1 MVPVQFHVLML
12 SAASDILRETLADTL
27 PVIPILLP
35 VYVAL
40 EYFSHHGG
48 KDLVARLHINRRNGP
63 LAGTILGIIP
73 QCGMSV
79 LVTSFYLLRRVTT
92 GTLLATYVATSD
104 EAIPVLIASRSWLG
118 LVAGLVLVKAV
129 AGVGWGY
136 AVDAVI
142 PSDCEI
148 PTSDAGKLAPE
159 RAIHMAQVPW
169 KAIIIHS
176 VRRSLHI
183 FSIVFVA
190 TLVLAA
196 LLEASAAGR
205 LLQLWHAHPYLQ
217 VAPVA
222 VFGLIPNCAVSV
234 AIVEAFLKA
243 GLSPGAAVAGL
254 CAGAGFGPIVLLKDG
269 DRRTALRL
277 LLLTLAAAIVTGLL
291 INWVYP
297 MVGWLPQIPAD

>member
-1 MVPVQFHVLML
+1 MPT
-12 SAASDILRETLADTL
+12 ATWNILREALIDTL

-48 KDLVARLHINRRNGP
+48 RDLVARLHINRRNGP
-63 LAGTILGIIP
+63 LAGTLLGIIP

-104 EAIPVLIASRSWLG
+104 EAIPVLIASRSSIG
-118 LVAGLVLVKAV
+118 LVGALVLVKAF
-129 AGVGWGY
+129 AGLGWGY
-136 AVDAVI
+136 AVDALM
-142 PSDCEI
+142 PSAVDT
-148 PTSDAGKLAPE
+148 PTGDAGALAPE
-159 RAIHMAQVPW
+159 RAIHMARVPW
-169 KAIIIHS
+169 KAILVHS
-176 VRRSLHI
+176 LRRSLHI

-190 TLVLAA
+190 TLVIAA
-196 LLEASAAGR
+196 VLQASSAER
-205 LLQLWHAHPYLQ
+205 VLHLWQAHPYLQ
-217 VAPVA
+217 VVPVA

-254 CAGAGFGPIVLLKDG
+254 CAGAGFGPILLLKDG
-269 DRRTALRL
+269 DRRTAARMLA
-277 LLLTLAAAIVTGLL
+277 LTLTAAVVTGLV

-297 MVGWLPQIPAD
+297 AFGWRL

>member
-1 MVPVQFHVLML
+1 MF
-12 SAASDILRETLADTL
+12 SAATAILWESLIDTL

-48 KDLVARLHINRRNGP
+48 RDLVARLHINRRNGP
-63 LAGTILGIIP
+63 LAGTVLGIIP

-104 EAIPVLIASRSWLG
+104 EAIPVLVASGSWLG
-118 LVAGLVLVKAV
+118 LVLGLVAVKAV
-129 AGVGWGY
+129 AGIAWGY
-136 AVDAVI
+136 AVDAVV
-142 PSDCEI
+142 PSECQV
-148 PTSDAGKLAPE
+148 PTADAGKLAPE
-159 RAIHMAQVPW
+159 RAIHMATVPW
-169 KAIIIHS
+169 KAILVHGL
-176 VRRSLHI
+176 RRSLHI
-183 FSIVFVA
+183 FSIVFAA
-190 TLVLAA
+190 TVVIAV
-196 LLEASAAGR
+196 LLEASSAEHV
-205 LLQLWHAHPYLQ
+205 LKLWEAHPYLQ

-243 GLSPGAAVAGL
+243 GLSPGAALAGL

-269 DRRTALRL
+269 DRRTAVRM
-277 LLLTLAAAIVTGLL
+277 LLLTLGAAVATGML
-291 INWVYP
+291 INWLYP
-297 MVGWLPQIPAD
+297 LLGLPQIPAH

>member
-1 MVPVQFHVLML
+1 MF
-12 SAASDILRETLADTL
+12 SAGSDILRETLIDTL

-48 KDLVARLHINRRNGP
+48 RDLVARLHINRRNGP
-63 LAGTILGIIP
+63 LAGTVLGIIP

-104 EAIPVLIASRSWLG
+104 EAIPVLVASRSWLG
-118 LVAGLVLVKAV
+118 LIGALVLVKAV

-136 AVDAVI
+136 AVDAVM
-142 PSDCEI
+142 PSECEA
-148 PTSDAGKLAPE
+148 PADDAGKLAPE
-159 RAIHMAQVPW
+159 RAIHMADVPW
-169 KAIIIHS
+169 TEIFIHS
-176 VRRSLHI
+176 LRRSLHI

-190 TLVLAA
+190 TLIIAV
-196 LLEASAAGR
+196 
-205 LLQLWHAHPYLQ
+205 LLQASSADRVLNLCQAHAYLQ
-217 VAPVA
+217 IVPVA
-222 VFGLIPNCAVSV
+222 LFGLIPNCAVSV

-269 DRRTALRL
+269 DRRTATRM
-277 LLLTLAAAIVTGLL
+277 LLLTLGAAIVTGLAV
-291 INWVYP
+291 NWVYFSALGLRP
-297 MVGWLPQIPAD
+297 

>member
-1 MVPVQFHVLML
+1 ML
-12 SAASDILRETLADTL
+12 TAAWQILSNSLIDTL

-40 EYFSHHGG
+40 EYFSHRGG
-48 KDLVARLHINRRNGP
+48 RDLVARLRINRRNGP
-63 LAGTILGIIP
+63 LAGTLLGIIP

-104 EAIPVLIASRSWLG
+104 EAIPVLLASRSWLG
-118 LVAGLVLVKAV
+118 LVGALVLIKAI

-136 AVDAVI
+136 AVDALM
-142 PSDCEI
+142 PSDCDLRAG
-148 PTSDAGKLAPE
+148 DAGALAPE
-159 RAIHMAQVPW
+159 SAIHMATVQW
-169 KAIIIHS
+169 KEIIIHG

-183 FSIVFVA
+183 FWIVFAA
-190 TLVLAA
+190 TVIIAAA
-196 LLEASAAGR
+196 LQASSAER
-205 LLQLWHAHPYLQ
+205 LLRLWTMHPYLQ
-217 VAPVA
+217 IVPVA

-254 CAGAGFGPIVLLKDG
+254 CAGAGFGPILLLKDA
-269 DRRTALRL
+269 DRRTAARMLV
-277 LLLTLAAAIVTGLL
+277 LTLGAAIVTGFLL
-291 INWVYP
+291 NWVCP
-297 MVGWLPQIPAD
+297 SFGGRP